1 MALLRVTDI
10 HSDVSRLMQRVYKY
24 VDLFKASIFGGG
36 GLRLIHRIYT
46 YCPLLVI
53 SIV

>member
-36 GLRLIHRIYT
+36 LRLIHRIYT